1 MASNTRNVKLGVCQV
16 IFAGVDLGYTKGGV
30 DVSVETEKFEVS
42 IDQFGITPINEL
54 VQGRNLTVS
63 VPLAETTLENLVAI
77 MPGATL
83 ESTGGTAATG
93 TITIGGTQPSN
104 NDTIIVNG
112 ATVTFRSALLNDGS
126 LECLI
131 GAAGSNTATNL
142 AAALNASTD
151 PRVAA
156 ATYSA
161 AASVVTAKYGNNL
174 VYGTAGKK
182 GVEGNSFTLNAG
194 TAGTKVTM
202 SGETLTG
209 GADPTA
215 TKVNVSTGTSLDLL
229 SIAKEL
235 RLHPIN
241 KPLSDKSEDFT
252 IPLAAT
258 GGGLSFAYKFDE
270 ERIFSVEF
278 KGYPDS
284 NGKLFVVGA

>member
-93 TITIGGTQPSN
+93 TITVTTNPTA

-112 ATVTFRSALLNDGS
+112 ATLTFRSALLNDGS

-131 GAAGSNTATNL
+131 GAAANNTATNL

-161 AASVVTAKYGNNL
+161 AAAVVTVKYGNNL

-182 GVEGNSFTLNAG
+182 GVEGNSFTLSAG
-194 TAGTKVTM
+194 TAGAKVTIVAM
-202 SGETLTG
+202 AG
-209 GADPTA
+209 GAEPTA

-235 RLHPIN
+235 RLHPTN

>member
-1 MASNTRNVKLGVCQV
+1 MPSNTRNVKLGVCQV

-30 DVSVETEKFEVS
+30 EVSVETEKFEVN

-83 ESTGGTAATG
+83 TAVGGTAATG
-93 TITIGGTQPSN
+93 TITITTNPTTG
-104 NDTIIVNG
+104 DTILVNG

-126 LECLI
+126 IEVLI
-131 GAAGSNTATNL
+131 GAAAANTATNL

-151 PRVAA
+151 PRVAT

-161 AASVVTAKYGNNL
+161 AAAVVTVKYGNNL

-182 GVEGNSFTLNAG
+182 GVEGNSFTLSAG
-194 TAGTKVTM
+194 TAGAKVTLT
-202 SGETLTG
+202 GATLTG
-209 GADPTA
+209 GADPTS
-215 TKVNVSTGTSLDLL
+215 TSVSVSTGTSLDLL

-235 RLHPIN
+235 RLHPQN
-241 KPLSDKSEDFT
+241 KAQSDKSEDFT

-270 ERIFSVEF
+270 ERVFSVEF

-284 NGKLFVVGA
+284 TGKLFVVGA